1 MCDNNIGSITLL
13 SIILNLKMDGILRIN
28 ENQLQSLYNLF
39 VISAGP
45 FYYNDAKN
53 NKVNL
58 RTALDFICR
67 TSSNDENLID
77 VIERIRQLHFLAG
90 GSYNDRVDVDWFDL
104 KLLLCLRS
112 QIEFPLVSIEQLQ
125 INFTKKNIHPRESI
139 EEKSV
144 AKKVN
149 YC

>member
-1 MCDNNIGSITLL
+1 
-13 SIILNLKMDGILRIN
+13 MDGILRIN

-45 FYYNDAKN
+45 FYYKN

-58 RTALDFICR
+58 RTALDFICK
-67 TSSNDENLID
+67 TSSNDVNLID
-77 VIERIRQLHFLAG
+77 VIERIRQLHFL
-90 GSYNDRVDVDWFDL
+90 GSFNDRVDVDWFAL
-104 KLLLCLRS
+104 KYLLCLRS

-139 EEKSV
+139 EEKSD

-149 YC
+149 YCLYF

>member
-1 MCDNNIGSITLL
+1 
-13 SIILNLKMDGILRIN
+13 MDGILRIN

-45 FYYNDAKN
+45 FYYKN

-58 RTALDFICR
+58 RTALDFICK
-67 TSSNDENLID
+67 TSSNDVNLID
-77 VIERIRQLHFLAG
+77 VIERIHQLPQNSL
-90 GSYNDRVDVDWFDL
+90 GSYNDRVDVNWFDL
-104 KLLLCLRS
+104 KYLLCLRS

-139 EEKSV
+139 EEKSD

-149 YC
+149 YCLYF